1 VPAVSR
7 LIPRGACSPG
17 VQSTLEIAPILGLQV
32 SFEFIVPI
40 PAGQG
45 MNVPRNAAS
54 KRLKGL
60 LFAVS
65 ANSLFAQV
73 ANRSRVCR
81 VLVCTEV
88 GTAASFQNAW

>member
-1 VPAVSR
+1 
-7 LIPRGACSPG
+7 
-17 VQSTLEIAPILGLQV
+17 
-32 SFEFIVPI
+32 
-40 PAGQG
+40 